1 MVGMYVDLQVKFL
14 ENVAGCWRVM
24 VTLADKATKVVMIP
38 HSMEFSGRDFA
49 EMDAGAK
56 ITVRVPQS
64 FVSTND
70 LIGSTVYAPGP
81 SSGTS
86 MNG

>member
-1 MVGMYVDLQVKFL
+1 MVGLYVDLQVKFL
-14 ENVAGCWRVM
+14 ENKAGCWRVM
-24 VTLADKATKVVMIP
+24 VSLADKSTKVVMIP
-38 HSMEFSGRDFA
+38 HSMEHSGRDLS
-49 EMDAGAK
+49 ELDAGTK
-56 ITVRVPQS
+56 VTVRVPQS
-64 FVSTND
+64 FVSSED